1 VAKSVVLK
9 GDLVRTIGR
18 ALGSSDYRAN
28 RIRGIGVLKAKSLAE
43 AQGWI
48 STDPMVK
55 VGRLVF
61 DLHAWM
67 ISKGIL
73 P

>member
-1 VAKSVVLK
+1 MLNGPLLDSFQLS
-9 GDLVRTIGR
+9 GE
-18 ALGSSDYRAN
+18 
-28 RIRGIGVLKAKSLAE
+28 IRGIGVLKAGSLAE
-43 AQGWI
+43 AREWI

-61 DLHAWM
+61 ELHAWM
-67 ISKGIL
+67 IPKEVL